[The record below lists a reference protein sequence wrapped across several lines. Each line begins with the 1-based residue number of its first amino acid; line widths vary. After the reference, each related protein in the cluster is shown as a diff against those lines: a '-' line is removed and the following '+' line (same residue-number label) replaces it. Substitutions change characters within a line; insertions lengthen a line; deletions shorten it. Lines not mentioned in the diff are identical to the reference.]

1 MRVAQVCPYSLTIPG
16 GVQGQVLGLARALRS
31 QGHQVRV
38 LAPCDGPPPDG
49 GVAPLGRS
57 IPLAGNG
64 SVAPLAPD
72 LPCALRTIRTLRDE
86 DFDVVHL
93 HEPLAPGPA
102 LTTLLYSDRPMVGT
116 FHRSGASLAYS
127 VLRPLVRTAVAFL
140 AWRCAVSADA
150 QATAQA
156 ALGGVYEPVFNG
168 IETER
173 FAKATAWPTAG
184 PTIVFIGRHEPR
196 KGVETLLAAFSR
208 LPPDTRLWMVGEGPQ
223 TAELRQR
230 TLADTRIEWL
240 GRIGDSEVASRLRG
254 AEVFCAPSLHGES
267 FGVVLLEAMAAHTA
281 IVASDLPAYRK
292 VTGDGR
298 DALLVPPG
306 DVDALAA
313 ALRLALQ
320 DRGLAERLAIAGEA
334 RAGSF
339 AMDRLAERYVQIYTE
354 IMRQPARADAR
365 GRPYAGR
372 AMPDR

>member
-1 MRVAQVCPYSLTIPG
+1 M
-16 GVQGQVLGLARALRS
+16 LGLARALRS

-93 HEPLAPGPA
+93 HEPLAPGPT
-102 LTTLLYSDRPMVGT
+102 LTTLLYTDRPTVGT

-127 VLRPLVRTAVAFL
+127 LLRPLARTAVGYL

-173 FAKATAWPTAG
+173 FAKATAWPTDG

-223 TAELRQR
+223 TTELRQR
-230 TLADTRIEWL
+230 TIDDGRIEWL
-240 GRIGDSEVASRLRG
+240 GRISDSEVASRLRG

-306 DVDALAA
+306 DVDALAD
-313 ALRLALQ
+313 ALRLALE
-320 DRGLAERLAIAGEA
+320 DRGLGERLAVAGEA
-334 RAGSF
+334 RAGDF
-339 AMDRLAERYVQIYTE
+339 AMDRLAERYAQIYTE
-354 IMRQPARADAR
+354 IMRQPPRLDAR
-365 GRPYAGR
+365 GRPKAGR
-372 AMPDR
+372 ATRDR